1 MTPERWAQIEEL
13 FHRAVESDPQRRAAV
28 LDEACGDD
36 SDLRAQVEALLS
48 SDQSARGKMQN
59 AVRSESESVAFSLTG
74 TTVSHYRILGGLGS
88 GGMGLVYCA
97 EDIKLGR
104 RVAIKFLPE
113 ESAKDPAAL
122 QRFEREARS
131 ASALEHPNICPIY
144 EFGEHEGQTF
154 LVMQL
159 LEGQTLREL
168 IASAGPGKPPCSI
181 HKLIDIA
188 IQILDGLNA
197 AHRQGIIHRDIKPAN
212 IFVTTPGEV
221 KILDFGLAKL
231 AYADTGTPQPE
242 QNTNHPPADLL
253 LSRTGITMGTAA
265 YMSPEQ
271 IRGEKLDPRTDLFS
285 FGLVLYEMATGKRA
299 LKGETGPELQQA
311 VLHQVPTPPRVLN
324 AALPAKIEKIIER
337 TVEKDRQARYQSA
350 SEIRADLQKLKRKMD
365 AHHLRWWAT
374 GVGVALVAVF
384 GIWFSRQQRQSSL
397 PSPEVK
403 LHQLTANSPENNV
416 LGGLISPNGRYLAY
430 SDLRGLHV
438 KVLET
443 GETRTIPRPK
453 ELGLSFEWKCAAW
466 SPDSK
471 RFLANSIP
479 GAKNI
484 REITDDDVTIWLVP
498 LESGIPQKL
507 RNRAFAWSFSP
518 DGSLIAFGIN
528 NGIHGPREIWL
539 MDANG
544 KNARKLFE
552 SGNDDTINIASWS
565 ADGERLVYARD
576 DGAGIRIFSRDLK
589 GGTPIL
595 LERPAEIA
603 DKWIDYGIT
612 LPDARSIFS
621 VAEKGG
627 IGTSTCNF
635 WELKNDL
642 RTGKVIEKPRQLT
655 HWAGFCMDPTSVT
668 ADGKKLV
675 YTQMAGHPTVYVADL
690 EVSETRIDN
699 ERHVTLS
706 ESMDAVADWTPD
718 GKSIIF
724 WSNRSGQPGIYRQRL
739 DEDTP
744 KPLLA
749 KQEDLNVCCVTPDG
763 QWFIYLTYSSA
774 GQPRDVSGELMRIPI
789 AGGTSQKLFLTRNL
803 QWFGCARIPS
813 NLCAIAER
821 SDDRKEVI
829 VTSFDPERGRGHEVA
844 RIVLDPNVND
854 WSMALSFDGKR
865 FAVIRRSGAPLQI
878 LSSKGIVLQEIKIP
892 EWSNSGPIAWAANG
906 KAVFVPVVDPE
917 GAKLLNVSLRGDV
930 HTIRVNRGGN
940 YTAGVPSPDGRHLAI
955 ESTADNRNIWMM
967 ENF

>member
-1 MTPERWAQIEEL
+1 
-13 FHRAVESDPQRRAAV
+13 VESDPQRRAAV

-48 SDQSARGKMQN
+48 SDQSARSKMQN
-59 AVRSESESVAFSLTG
+59 AVRSEFESVAFSLTG
-74 TTVSHYRILGGLGS
+74 TTVSHYRILGGLGG
-88 GGMGLVYCA
+88 GGMGLVYRA

-144 EFGEHEGQTF
+144 EFGEHEGQPF

-168 IASAGPGKPPCSI
+168 IASAEPGKPPCSV
-181 HKLIDIA
+181 HTLIDIA
-188 IQILDGLNA
+188 IQISDGLNA

-231 AYADTGTPQPE
+231 VYADAETLQPE
-242 QNTNHPPADLL
+242 QNKNRLPADLF

-271 IRGEKLDPRTDLFS
+271 VRGEKLDPRTDLFS

-299 LKGETGPELQQA
+299 IKGETGPELQQA
-311 VLHQVPTPPRVLN
+311 VLDQVPIPPRILN
-324 AALPAKIEKIIER
+324 AALPAKLEKVILR
-337 TVEKDRQARYQSA
+337 SVEKDRHARYQSA
-350 SEIRADLQKLKRKMD
+350 SEIRADLQKLKGEME
-365 AHHLRWWAT
+365 AHHLRWWAM
-374 GVGVALVAVF
+374 GAGVALVAVSS
-384 GIWFSRQQRQSSL
+384 IWFARHQRQS
-397 PSPEVK
+397 PPPFPELK

-416 LGGLISPNGRYLAY
+416 LGGMISPNGRYLAY

-453 ELGLSFEWKCAAW
+453 ELGLSFDWKCAAW
-466 SPDSK
+466 SPDSR

-479 GAKNI
+479 GGKNP
-484 REITDDDVTIWLVP
+484 REIVDDDVTIWLVP
-498 LESGIPQKL
+498 LESGIPQKF
-507 RNRAFAWSFSP
+507 RSRAFAWSFSP
-518 DGSLIAFGIN
+518 DGSLIAFGTK
-528 NGIHGPREIWL
+528 NGTHGPREIWV

-544 KNARKLFE
+544 EHSRKLFE
-552 SGNDDTINIASWS
+552 SGNEDTINTASWS

-576 DGAGIRIFSRDLK
+576 AGAEISLFSRDLK
-589 GGTPIL
+589 GGPPIL

-603 DKWIDYGIT
+603 DKWIDYGTT
-612 LPDARSIFS
+612 LPDGRTISS
-621 VAEKGG
+621 VTEKGG

-668 ADGKKLV
+668 ADGRKLV

-690 EVSETRIDN
+690 QAGETRIAK
-699 ERHVTLS
+699 ERHLTLS
-706 ESMDAVADWTPD
+706 ESMDVVADWTPD
-718 GKSIIF
+718 SQSIIF

-744 KPLLA
+744 EPLLA
-749 KQEDLNVCCVTPDG
+749 KQENLNVCCVTPDG
-763 QWFIYLTYSSA
+763 HWFIYLTSSST
-774 GQPRDVSGELMRIPI
+774 GQPQGATGELMRIPV
-789 AGGTSQKLFLTRNL
+789 AGGTSQELFSTRNL
-803 QWFGCARIPS
+803 QWFGCARTPS
-813 NLCAIAER
+813 KLCAISER
-821 SDDRKEVI
+821 NEDRKEVI
-829 VTSFDPERGRGHEVA
+829 VTSFDPERGRGREVA

-854 WSMALSFDGKR
+854 WTMALSPDGKD
-865 FAVIRRSGAPLQI
+865 FAVISRSGAPLQI
-878 LSSKGIVLQEIKIP
+878 LSIQGAVLQEIKIP
-892 EWSNSGPIAWAANG
+892 EWSNSGPIVWAADG

-940 YTAGVPSPDGRHLAI
+940 YTSGVPSPDGRHLAI

>member
-1 MTPERWAQIEEL
+1 LTPERWAQIEEL

-28 LDEACGDD
+28 LDEACGND
-36 SDLRAQVEALLS
+36 SDLREQVEALLS
-48 SDQSARGKMQN
+48 SDHSARSKMQA
-59 AVRSESESVAFSLTG
+59 AVRSEFESVAFSLTG
-74 TTVSHYRILGGLGS
+74 TTVSHYRILGGLGG
-88 GGMGLVYCA
+88 GGMGLVYRA

-113 ESAKDPAAL
+113 ESAKDPDAL

-144 EFGEHEGQTF
+144 EFGEHESQPF

-168 IASAGPGKPPCSI
+168 IASAEPGKPPCSI

-188 IQILDGLNA
+188 IQISDGLNA

-212 IFVTTPGEV
+212 IFVTAPGEV

-231 AYADTGTPQPE
+231 AYADAETLQAE
-242 QNTNHPPADLL
+242 QATSRLPADLF

-324 AALPAKIEKIIER
+324 AALPAKLEKIIER
-337 TVEKDRQARYQSA
+337 AVEKDRQARYQSA
-350 SEIRADLQKLKRKMD
+350 SEIRADLQKLKREMD
-365 AHHLRWWAT
+365 AHHLRWWAM
-374 GVGVALVAVF
+374 GVGVALVAVSS
-384 GIWFSRQQRQSSL
+384 IWFARHQQQSSL
-397 PSPEVK
+397 PFPELK

-416 LGGLISPNGRYLAY
+416 LGGMISPNGGYLAY
-430 SDLRGLHV
+430 SDLRGLHI

-471 RFLANSIP
+471 RFLANSVP
-479 GAKNI
+479 GGKNP
-484 REITDDDVTIWLVP
+484 REIADDDVTIWLVS
-498 LESGIPQKL
+498 LESGIPQKF
-507 RNRAFAWSFSP
+507 RKRAFAWSFSP
-518 DGSLIAFGIN
+518 DGSLIAFGTK
-528 NGIHGPREIWL
+528 NGTHGLREIWV

-544 KNARKLFE
+544 EHARKLFD
-552 SGNDDTINIASWS
+552 SGNEDTINTASWS

-576 DGAGIRIFSRDLK
+576 AGAEISLFSRDLK
-589 GGTPIL
+589 GGPPIL
-595 LERPAEIA
+595 LERPAEIG
-603 DKWIDYGIT
+603 DKWIDYGTT
-612 LPDARSIFS
+612 LPDGRTIFS
-621 VAEKGG
+621 VTEKGG

-635 WELKNDL
+635 WALKNDL

-675 YTQMAGHPTVYVADL
+675 YTQMAGHPTIYVADL
-690 EVSETRIDN
+690 QARETRIAN
-699 ERHVTLS
+699 ERHLTLS
-706 ESMDAVADWTPD
+706 ESMDVAADWTPD
-718 GKSIIF
+718 SQSLIF
-724 WSNRSGQPGIYRQRL
+724 FSNRSGQSGIYKQRL
-739 DEDTP
+739 DGDTP
-744 KPLLA
+744 ESLVA
-749 KQEDLNVCCVTPDG
+749 RQEDLYVCCVTPDG
-763 QWFIYLTYSSA
+763 HWFIYLTSSRT
-774 GQPRDVSGELMRIPI
+774 GQPQGATGELMRIPV
-789 AGGTSQKLFLTRNL
+789 AGGTSQELFSTRNL
-803 QWFGCARIPS
+803 QWFGCARTPS
-813 NLCAIAER
+813 NLCALAER
-821 SDDRKEVI
+821 SEDRKEVI
-829 VTSFDPERGRGHEVA
+829 VTSFDPERGRGREVA

-854 WSMALSFDGKR
+854 WSMALSPDGKR
-865 FAVIRRSGAPLQI
+865 LAVIRRSGAPLQI
-878 LSSKGIVLQEIKIP
+878 LSSKGRVLQEIKIP
-892 EWSNSGPIAWAANG
+892 EWSNSGPIAWSTNG
-906 KAVFVPVVDPE
+906 TAVFVPVLDPE

-930 HTIRVNRGGN
+930 HTLRVNRGGN